1 MVNGDINELAV
12 PVTNFL
18 YAELLGI
25 TQTPYLDV
33 GLFQEQ
39 FSQLMCSHSHA
50 VKLLQYDPYTLISIP
65 YAPMACMRCSG
76 QRVFTVLSQV

>member
-1 MVNGDINELAV
+1 MMNGDIHELTV
-12 PVTNFL
+12 PITNFL

-39 FSQLMCSHSHA
+39 FSQLM
-50 VKLLQYDPYTLISIP
+50 
-65 YAPMACMRCSG
+65 
-76 QRVFTVLSQV
+76 